1 MLTAIVLT
9 ATGIVSV
16 FFMCMAYAA
25 NTDSKT
31 NAYETACSVTVIAGV
46 TIMVYFQA
54 VTRLPHMAAYDL
66 ASVVMLTSATAVFLK
81 RPIKDNNLT
90 VLGLRAAL
98 LVICLPAIACLML
111 SFSAHV

>member
-54 VTRLPHMAAYDL
+54 AHAPTPHGSLRPSVHCHAYKRH
-66 ASVVMLTSATAVFLK
+66 SIGLK
-81 RPIKDNNLT
+81 E
-90 VLGLRAAL
+90 
-98 LVICLPAIACLML
+98 
-111 SFSAHV
+111 AH

>member
-1 MLTAIVLT
+1 MLTAVVLT

-54 VTRLPHMAAYDL
+54 AMHLHHMAAYDL
-66 ASVVMLTSATAVFLK
+66 ASIVMLTSATALILK
-81 RPIKDNNLT
+81 RPIKGAT
-90 VLGLRAAL
+90 
-98 LVICLPAIACLML
+98 
-111 SFSAHV
+111 

>member
-1 MLTAIVLT
+1 MFTAVILT

-54 VTRLPHMAAYDL
+54 V
-66 ASVVMLTSATAVFLK
+66 MLTSATALVLK
-81 RPIKDNNLT
+81 RPIKGDLT
-90 VLGLRAAL
+90 VLGLRAAI
-98 LVICLPAIACLML
+98 LVICLPAIACLLL
-111 SFSAHV
+111 SFSIHV

>member
-1 MLTAIVLT
+1 MLLTAVVLT

-54 VTRLPHMAAYDL
+54 AMHLHHMAAYDL
-66 ASVVMLTSATAVFLK
+66 ASIVMLTSATALILK
-81 RPIKDNNLT
+81 RPSDVLPPPDRMT
-90 VLGLRAAL
+90 VMWWGLLAQ
-98 LVICLPAIACLML
+98 CL
-111 SFSAHV
+111 

>member
-1 MLTAIVLT
+1 MFTAVILA

-25 NTDSKT
+25 NTDSKK
-31 NAYETACSVTVIAGV
+31 NAYETACAAIVIAGV
-46 TIMVYFQA
+46 TLLVYFQA
-54 VTRLPHMAAYDL
+54 AMRLHHMAAYDL
-66 ASVVMLTSATAVFLK
+66 ASIVALTSATALFLK
-81 RPIKDNNLT
+81 RPIKDDLT

>member
-31 NAYETACSVTVIAGV
+31 NAYETACSVS
-46 TIMVYFQA
+46 
-54 VTRLPHMAAYDL
+54 PSSL
-66 ASVVMLTSATAVFLK
+66 A
-81 RPIKDNNLT
+81 
-90 VLGLRAAL
+90 
-98 LVICLPAIACLML
+98 
-111 SFSAHV
+111 

>member
-1 MLTAIVLT
+1 MLTAVVLT

-25 NTDSKT
+25 NTDSKK

-46 TIMVYFQA
+46 TLLVYFQA
-54 VTRLPHMAAYDL
+54 ATRLHHMAAYDL
-66 ASVVMLTSATAVFLK
+66 ASIVMLTSATALILK
-81 RPIKDNNLT
+81 RPIKGDLT

-98 LVICLPAIACLML
+98 LVICLPAIACLVL

>member
-31 NAYETACSVTVIAGV
+31 NAYETACSVTVITGV

-54 VTRLPHMAAYDL
+54 AMHLHHMAAYDL
-66 ASVVMLTSATAVFLK
+66 ASTVMLTSATALVLK
-81 RPIKDNNLT
+81 RPIKGDLT
-90 VLGLRAAL
+90 VLGLRAAI
-98 LVICLPAIACLML
+98 LVICLPAIACLLL
-111 SFSAHV
+111 SFSIHV